1 MWFGVSGGWLL
12 LSCVTHAYDS
22 GCSHLGHTHGFGPY
36 TNSEDGPGLHTGQ
49 QIQICFF
56 RSSWWFTG
64 EKEANTISF
73 RAMLKKE
80 NLEYIIHYILYSSVN
95 SILIF
100 KTRSLSCVQILFTR
114 CYMHIHFFAS
124 FSVAHS
130 CSSSSSESSVQPL
143 PPSLFFLLLTP
154 FLPPTGR

>member
-1 MWFGVSGGWLL
+1 MYEIIFI
-12 LSCVTHAYDS
+12 
-22 GCSHLGHTHGFGPY
+22 
-36 TNSEDGPGLHTGQ
+36 E
-49 QIQICFF
+49 IQICFF

-64 EKEANTISF
+64 EKEANTIYF
-73 RAMLKKE
+73 RGLLKKA

-143 PPSLFFLLLTP
+143 PPSLFFLLMTP
-154 FLPPTGR
+154 FLPPTGRYMLYERSLIYWDVQDCRKHNWLPETRIISC